1 VQFFTGCD
9 LLVHIVTRD
18 EYERSMERLAEQRRW
33 GIELVETAY
42 QAQVRALDL
51 VWMLQGEGAG
61 SGPVTGAS
69 STAPSAPAPAKQ
81 EIRPPAAKPRR
92 RLGAE
97 VETDVYAALP
107 RLPETFTRRDVCA
120 ALGYEPDRGAL
131 YRTLKRLVEEGH
143 AQVVSLGDGQRPTV
157 YRRSGGGHS
166 SAQT

>member
-1 VQFFTGCD
+1 
-9 LLVHIVTRD
+9 
-18 EYERSMERLAEQRRW
+18 MERLAEQRRW
-33 GIELVETAY
+33 GIELVETAH

-61 SGPVTGAS
+61 AGPAIASS

-81 EIRPPAAKPRR
+81 EILPSAAKPRR

-107 RLPETFTRRDVCA
+107 RLPETFTRRDVCN

-131 YRTLKRLVEEGH
+131 YRTLQRLVEEGRAH
-143 AQVVSLGDGQRPTV
+143 VVSPGNGQRPTV

-166 SAQT
+166 PAQT